1 MSRNVPSKQRF
12 FWGNVAW
19 HPKTAV
25 RETRHGVDWQ
35 AFLKYLCGAHIK
47 SIDRENYIM
56 NLSLL
61 ARLVNS
67 TFPLRVGKLSLR
79 LLFSIGKLGWS
90 TVIIVD
96 RQLKFCLK
104 MPDVAPHWVARLT
117 YFSLK
122 RDRDGAIPSSNSPLG
137 ASYPFP
143 PFHPPPPQTTKFVRF
158 EWKKPPGIPKLCP

>member
-1 MSRNVPSKQRF
+1 
-12 FWGNVAW
+12 
-19 HPKTAV
+19 
-25 RETRHGVDWQ
+25 
-35 AFLKYLCGAHIK
+35 
-47 SIDRENYIM
+47 M

-79 LLFSIGKLGWS
+79 FLFSIGKLGWS

-96 RQLKFCLK
+96 RKLKFCLK

-117 YFSLK
+117 YFFLK
-122 RDRDGAIPSSNSPLG
+122 RDRDGATPSFNSPLS

-143 PFHPPPPQTTKFVRF
+143 PSPPPP
-158 EWKKPPGIPKLCP
+158 PDD

>member
-1 MSRNVPSKQRF
+1 
-12 FWGNVAW
+12 
-19 HPKTAV
+19 
-25 RETRHGVDWQ
+25 
-35 AFLKYLCGAHIK
+35 
-47 SIDRENYIM
+47 M

-117 YFSLK
+117 YFFLK
-122 RDRDGAIPSSNSPLG
+122 RDRDGATPSSNSPLS

-143 PFHPPPPQTTKFVRF
+143 PSPPPPDD
-158 EWKKPPGIPKLCP
+158 

>member
-117 YFSLK
+117 YFFLK
-122 RDRDGAIPSSNSPLG
+122 RDRDGATPSSNSPLS

-143 PFHPPPPQTTKFVRF
+143 PSPPPPDD
-158 EWKKPPGIPKLCP
+158 